1 MKHTIPTAAGHL
13 TIESSELFGP
23 IVKLTIKPKG
33 IWPEVNWTLNPVEA
47 GLIAEALDLCATQAE
62 ATA

>member
-1 MKHTIPTAAGHL
+1 MKHTIPTAAGRL
-13 TIESSELFGP
+13 TMESSALLGG

-33 IWPEVNWTLNPVEA
+33 IWPEVVWTLNPVEA
-47 GLIAEALDLCATQAE
+47 GMIAEALDLCATQAE